1 MPHPASLKQSYDSAC
16 SHTPQQIVTGNKNTM
31 STSSTNVFGKRP
43 TVTLISTRTL
53 KKNLISV
60 PNSKINFFKL
70 SNTNSPLLSSCQK
83 TVKCKANSIY
93 FYINTMQCNKV
104 VDSTSSKNS
113 VSDTSKFQSFPISL
127 YNVGN
132 KDKSLPFL
140 LSTTSKAFQ
149 CKETVVQVS
158 TDNGQKNKSN
168 SCEKKDSVVFTKPSS
183 DMPSNLFTESILKGK
198 RDVSTY
204 KKFIF
209 QSTTD
214 AEKYEMIQNVFIP
227 DKSFVFPKTQR
238 LFLHRWFK
246 LFPWLCYSLVE
257 DGAYCLPCL
266 LFARKKNT
274 AAKSFILKPFKHWP
288 DGMGAFKRHRS

>member
-1 MPHPASLKQSYDSAC
+1 MFLERDQLSLLL
-16 SHTPQQIVTGNKNTM
+16 PLG
-31 STSSTNVFGKRP
+31 P
-43 TVTLISTRTL
+43 W

-60 PNSKINFFKL
+60 PNSKINSFKL

-83 TVKCKANSIY
+83 TLKCKANSIY
-93 FYINTMQCNKV
+93 FPINTMQCNKA
-104 VDSTSSKNS
+104 VDSTSTKNS
-113 VSDTSKFQSFPISL
+113 VSDTNKFQSFPISL
-127 YNVGN
+127 YNVDN
-132 KDKSLPFL
+132 KDKSLLLF

-149 CKETVVQVS
+149 CKETGALVS
-158 TDNGQKNKSN
+158 TDNGQKNKLN
-168 SCEKKDSVVFTKPSS
+168 SCKKKDSVVFTKPSW
-183 DMPSNLFTESILKGK
+183 DMPSNFFIESILKGK

-227 DKSFVFPKTQR
+227 DKSFVFPTTQR

-266 LFARKKNT
+266 LFACKKNT
-274 AAKSFILKPFKHWP
+274 AAKSFIFKPFKHWP
-288 DGMGAFKRHRS
+288 DVMGALKRHIDPENYA

>member
-1 MPHPASLKQSYDSAC
+1 
-16 SHTPQQIVTGNKNTM
+16 M
-31 STSSTNVFGKRP
+31 SPSSTNAFGKRP
-43 TVTLISTRTL
+43 IVTPTSTRTL
-53 KKNLISV
+53 KKNLIRV
-60 PNSKINFFKL
+60 PNSKTNFFKL
-70 SNTNSPLLSSCQK
+70 SNTNSPLLSTCQK
-83 TVKCKANSIY
+83 TVKCKANSA
-93 FYINTMQCNKV
+93 FFPINTMQCNKA

-127 YNVGN
+127 YNVDN
-132 KDKSLPFL
+132 KDKSLLLF

-149 CKETVVQVS
+149 CKETGVQVS

-168 SCEKKDSVVFTKPSS
+168 SCEKKDTVVFTKPSL
-183 DMPSNLFTESILKGK
+183 DMPSNFFIESILKGK

-209 QSTTD
+209 QSTAD

-227 DKSFVFPKTQR
+227 DKSFVFPTTQR

-257 DGAYCLPCL
+257 DGAYCLLLCL
-266 LFARKKNT
+266 SLLNT
-274 AAKSFILKPFKHWP
+274 CQMEWVPLK
-288 DGMGAFKRHRS
+288 DT

>member
-1 MPHPASLKQSYDSAC
+1 
-16 SHTPQQIVTGNKNTM
+16 
-31 STSSTNVFGKRP
+31 
-43 TVTLISTRTL
+43 
-53 KKNLISV
+53 
-60 PNSKINFFKL
+60 
-70 SNTNSPLLSSCQK
+70 
-83 TVKCKANSIY
+83 
-93 FYINTMQCNKV
+93 MQCNKALN
-104 VDSTSSKNS
+104 STSSKNS
-113 VSDTSKFQSFPISL
+113 VSDTSKYQSFPMSF
-127 YNVGN
+127 YNVDN
-132 KDKSLPFL
+132 KDKSLPLL
-140 LSTTSKAFQ
+140 LSATSKAFH
-149 CKETVVQVS
+149 CKETGVQVS
-158 TDNGQKNKSN
+158 TDNSQNNKSN

-257 DGAYCLPCL
+257 DGAYCLLCL
-266 LFARKKNT
+266 LLAGKKNT
-274 AAKSFILKPFKHWP
+274 AAKYFIFKPFKHWP
-288 DGMGAFKRHRS
+288 DGMGAFKRHIDPEHDVHNKCMFHYDQLISRLKGKSVSIDVSVNSLSNEKMKSFE

>member
-1 MPHPASLKQSYDSAC
+1 
-16 SHTPQQIVTGNKNTM
+16 
-31 STSSTNVFGKRP
+31 
-43 TVTLISTRTL
+43 
-53 KKNLISV
+53 
-60 PNSKINFFKL
+60 
-70 SNTNSPLLSSCQK
+70 
-83 TVKCKANSIY
+83 
-93 FYINTMQCNKV
+93 MQCNKA
-104 VDSTSSKNS
+104 VDFTSSKNS
-113 VSDTSKFQSFPISL
+113 VSDTSKFQPFPISL
-127 YNVGN
+127 YNV
-132 KDKSLPFL
+132 DKSLPLL

-214 AEKYEMIQNVFIP
+214 AEKYEMIQNVFTT
-227 DKSFVFPKTQR
+227 DKSFVFLTTQS

-246 LFPWLCYSLVE
+246 IFPWFCFSSLE
-257 DGAYCLPCL
+257 DGVYCLPCL
-266 LFARKKNT
+266 LLSGKKKT
-274 AAKSFILKPFKHWP
+274 AGKSFIFKPFK
-288 DGMGAFKRHRS
+288 DRTDRMGAFKRHINPEHGVHNKCMFDYDQLISRLRG